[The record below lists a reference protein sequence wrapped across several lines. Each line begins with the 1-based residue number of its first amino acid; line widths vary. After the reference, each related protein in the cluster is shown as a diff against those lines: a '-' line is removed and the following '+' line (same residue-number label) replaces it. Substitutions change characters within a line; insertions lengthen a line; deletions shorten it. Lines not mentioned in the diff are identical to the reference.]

1 VTLYQQHVETYRD
14 CRGCELC
21 RTRERVVFPRGS
33 VPADVVFVGEA
44 PGESENILGQPFVGP
59 AGQLLDGIVAE
70 ALNGIPLC
78 ATCGSL
84 RYKDSDWTCKNG
96 HRRADGHGG
105 RDVRTAFTNLVLCI
119 PYSADGVGKAEEPD
133 YDHVVACKTRLEQFL
148 RIARPRIVVAVGACA
163 KKWLKPER
171 GNVAL
176 PAGAK
181 LIDIT
186 HPAAILRMNVA
197 QRGLARQR
205 CVVQVRQAVE
215 ELESGPIPY

>member
-1 VTLYQQHVETYRD
+1 MKPLTVYQQHVVRYRD

-21 RTRERVVFPRGS
+21 RTRERVVFPRGA

-70 ALNGIPLC
+70 ALDP
-78 ATCGSL
+78 TP
-84 RYKDSDWTCKNG
+84 
-96 HRRADGHGG
+96 HVRA
-105 RDVRTAFTNLVLCI
+105 AFTNLVMCI
-119 PYSADGVGKAEEPD
+119 PYGADGVGKTEEPD
-133 YDHVVACKTRLEQFL
+133 ADHVIACKGRLEEFL
-148 RIARPRIVVAVGACA
+148 RIARPRLVVAVGACA
-163 KKWLKPER
+163 KKWLAPGYRHCVE
-171 GNVAL
+171 L
-176 PAGAK
+176 PAGVK
-181 LIDIT
+181 LIDVV

-215 ELESGPIPY
+215 ELEQGPVPY